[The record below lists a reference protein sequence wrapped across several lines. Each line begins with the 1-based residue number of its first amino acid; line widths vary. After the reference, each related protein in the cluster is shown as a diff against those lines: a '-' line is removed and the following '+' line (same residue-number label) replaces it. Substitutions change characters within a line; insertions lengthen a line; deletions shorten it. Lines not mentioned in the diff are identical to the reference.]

1 LLREQR
7 DCPPSPKRQPTD
19 KVLKQ
24 TLKQRDSCPPS
35 PRRQPADKVKAKPT
49 SKSPSPPRTRKSAAR
64 QLVIVMPEQA
74 VADVQANRGLR
85 WGHNPKKIPAKLWH
99 LLPLVRRN
107 KKIKKIYQ
115 MEMAATNKQM
125 KAQFMTSK
133 KGALSAA
140 EGVYGKPMLEALKQ
154 PEAYTFTRNPEIFKR
169 TRAWVW
175 DVTDPDADTGSVVMQ
190 CDFGKRELAGMVA
203 DLKGDVG
210 VLKAS
215 VAQLLAK
222 KTNDVVALN
231 THPGHHAGP
240 HRISNYCALN
250 YVAIAAT
257 LIKKKAPHLRLGV
270 IDIDVHAGDGT
281 HQFIQDFP
289 KLVDKFVSIH
299 SPVRFFNMNSDLE
312 ENRRSQQVNLKLN
325 KEREVSPERYIAK
338 IKEVLDAWNKTNLDI
353 IIVSMG
359 FDTLKKDPEAGHLL
373 GYQMLPVHF
382 RDVGNVFAQRK
393 EQIFFLQEGGYNLN
407 ETAKAFD
414 YLMKG
419 FRNGRKSAESTVPEL
434 RL

>member
-1 LLREQR
+1 MLREQR
-7 DCPPSPKRQPTD
+7 DCPPSPKRQSID

-24 TLKQRDSCPPS
+24 TLKKRDSCPPS
-35 PRRQPADKVKAKPT
+35 PKRELADKAKAKTT

-74 VADVQANRGLR
+74 VADVHANRGLR
-85 WGHNPKKIPAKLWH
+85 WGKNPKKIPAKQWH

-107 KKIKKIYQ
+107 KKIQKLYQ
-115 MEMAATNKQM
+115 MEMAGTTKQM

-133 KGALSAA
+133 QGALSAA
-140 EGVYGKPMLEALKQ
+140 GGVYAKSMLEALEHS
-154 PEAYTFTRNPEIFKR
+154 EAYTFKRNPEIFKR

-175 DVTDPDADTGSVVMQ
+175 DVTESDTGSLVMQ

-215 VAQLLAK
+215 VTQLLAK

-250 YVAIAAT
+250 LVAISAT
-257 LIKKKAPHLRLGV
+257 LIKKKAPNLKLGV
-270 IDIDVHAGDGT
+270 IDLDVHAGDGT
-281 HQFIQDFP
+281 HEFLQDFP
-289 KLVDKFVSIH
+289 NLVHKFVSIH

-325 KEREVSPERYIAK
+325 KERVVSPERYIAK

-359 FDTLKKDPEAGHLL
+359 FDTLKKDPEAGDLL

-414 YLMKG
+414 FLMKG
-419 FRNGRKSAESTVPEL
+419 FRNGRKSAESAVPEL

>member
-1 LLREQR
+1 M
-7 DCPPSPKRQPTD
+7 
-19 KVLKQ
+19 
-24 TLKQRDSCPPS
+24 
-35 PRRQPADKVKAKPT
+35 AF
-49 SKSPSPPRTRKSAAR
+49 AAHGAT
-64 QLVIVMPEQA
+64 QQEDTENLS
-74 VADVQANRGLR
+74 DGNRG
-85 WGHNPKKIPAKLWH
+85 
-99 LLPLVRRN
+99 
-107 KKIKKIYQ
+107 
-115 MEMAATNKQM
+115 TNKQM

-140 EGVYGKPMLEALKQ
+140 EGVYGKPMLGALNQ
-154 PEAYTFTRNPEIFKR
+154 PEAYTFKRNPEIFKR
-169 TRAWVW
+169 TKAWVF
-175 DVTDPDADTGSVVMQ
+175 DVTDPEGDDTGSVIMQ
-190 CDFGKRELAGMVA
+190 CDFDRRELAGMVG

-257 LIKKKAPHLRLGV
+257 LIKKKAPKLKLGV

-289 KLVDKFVSIH
+289 KLFDKFVSIH
-299 SPVRFFNMNSDLE
+299 SPVEFVNMNSDLE
-312 ENRRSQQVNLKLN
+312 AHQVNLKLN
-325 KEREVSPERYIAK
+325 KEREISPERYIAS
-338 IKEVLDAWNKTNLDI
+338 IKEVLDAWDKTKLDI

-359 FDTLKKDPEAGHLL
+359 FDTLKKDPEADFL

-382 RDVGNVFAQRK
+382 REVGNVFAQRK
-393 EQIFFLQEGGYNLN
+393 EQILFLQEGGYNLN

-419 FRNGRKSAESTVPEL
+419 FRTGRESARTESTVP
-434 RL
+434 

>member
-1 LLREQR
+1 MAVQQR
-7 DCPPSPKRQPTD
+7 D
-19 KVLKQ
+19 
-24 TLKQRDSCPPS
+24 CPPS
-35 PRRQPADKVKAKPT
+35 PRRQPADKVLKHTLKQRDSNPPSPKRQPVDKAKAKLT
-49 SKSPSPPRTRKSAAR
+49 SKSPSPTRTRKSAAR

-74 VADVQANRGLR
+74 VEEVLANRGLR
-85 WGHNPKKIPAKLWH
+85 WGNNPKKIPASQWH
-99 LLPLVRRN
+99 LLPMVRRN

-115 MEMAATNKQM
+115 METAETNKQM

-140 EGVYGKPMLEALKQ
+140 EGVYGKPMLEALRT
-154 PEAYTFTRNPEIFKR
+154 PEAYTFKRNPEIFKR
-169 TRAWVW
+169 TRAWVF
-175 DVTDPDADTGSVVMQ
+175 DVTKTSESKTGSVVMQ
-190 CDFGKRELAGMVA
+190 CDFGKLELAGMVS

-210 VLKAS
+210 VLKRS

-257 LIKKKAPHLRLGV
+257 LIKKKAPNLKLGV

-289 KLVDKFVSIH
+289 KLFDKFVSIH

-312 ENRRSQQVNLKLN
+312 SHQDNLKLN
-325 KEREVSPERYIAK
+325 KKREVSPERYIAK
-338 IKEVLDAWNKTNLDI
+338 IKEVLDAWNRTNLDI

-359 FDTLKKDPEAGHLL
+359 FDTLKKDPEAGDLL

-382 RDVGNVFAQRK
+382 RDVGNIFAQRK
-393 EQIFFLQEGGYNLN
+393 EQILFLQEGGYNLN

-419 FRNGRKSAESTVPEL
+419 FRNGRSHEGFIL
-434 RL
+434 